1 MTCRALLS
9 KLKRKTTQ
17 DFGSIPPS
25 LLEGQTAWGISDDR
39 LANLR
44 RNTRSFRFLLTNQKR
59 HESLGRCDVN
69 LLSAGFA
76 GLVTFSNI
84 PVENRRVMNFS
95 KTGYLKD
102 YCYLIVSLFLSLLRP
117 FRARFS
123 LTLSLTSENSLH
135 FDTKSTCKLHD
146 NTSVRKVHRE
156 LKSCFKNCKA
166 KAK

>member
-1 MTCRALLS
+1 MQGLAVKIKKKNYSGLRLDPALASWGTNCMGNKWRSAGKSS
-9 KLKRKTTQ
+9 K
-17 DFGSIPPS
+17 
-25 LLEGQTAWGISDDR
+25 
-39 LANLR
+39 
-44 RNTRSFRFLLTNQKR
+44 NTRSFRFLLTNQKR

-117 FRARFS
+117 FSARFS

-166 KAK
+166 TAK